1 MHPSL
6 SGVIMRTFGIIHLS
20 RKWGYRMISFGTGG
34 WRAII
39 GDDFTKENVRKLMFA
54 LAQRMKREDVADKSF
69 CIGYDRRFLSREA
82 AEWAA
87 EVMAGEGIH
96 VLMIN
101 REAPTPLIMFTV
113 QYYGLDYGI
122 AVTASHNPALY
133 NGIKLFTKGGRD
145 AVESVT
151 NELGAA
157 ANDVDPKEI
166 HSIEYKRAIAAGLVQ
181 EINPQNQY
189 LDAIIRGVNM
199 DAIRSRNLQIVLDPM
214 YGVSRT
220 SLQTILLTARC
231 DVSVIHERHDTLF
244 GGRLPAPNVDTLGAL
259 QAAVLQNHAD
269 IGIATDGDADRL
281 GIIDDEGHFV
291 HPNQVLVLLY
301 YYLLK
306 YKNWH
311 GPCVRNIATTH
322 LLDRVAE
329 AFGETCYEVPV
340 GFKHISAAMQEHN
353 AVIGGESSGGLTVR
367 GHINGKD
374 GIYAATLLVEML
386 SVTGKSMS
394 QLMKEI
400 YAEFGTAY
408 MSEFDWPFDQEM
420 KEKLHHLLMVE
431 KQLPAFSIPVVA
443 TNYMDGC
450 KVLFENGWII
460 ARFSGTEPRLRIFC
474 EMPTRE
480 EAERLTGVM
489 ADFLGLPMPVKMI

>member
-1 MHPSL
+1 
-6 SGVIMRTFGIIHLS
+6 
-20 RKWGYRMISFGTGG
+20 MIEFGTGG

-39 GDDFTKENVRKLMFA
+39 GDGFTKENVQRLT
-54 LAQRMKREDVADKSF
+54 LAIARRMKLEDVAERGF
-69 CIGYDRRFLSREA
+69 CIGYDRRFLSRQA

-87 EVMAGEGIH
+87 EIMAGEGIH
-96 VLMIN
+96 TLLIN

-113 QYYGLDYGI
+113 EHYSLPYGI

-133 NGIKLFTKGGRD
+133 NGVKLFTKGGRD
-145 AVESVT
+145 AVEAVT
-151 NELGAA
+151 DQLGVA
-157 ANDVDPKEI
+157 ANAITAEELAPMPYAQAV
-166 HSIEYKRAIAAGLVQ
+166 RAGIVS
-181 EINPQNQY
+181 EINPQNAY

-199 DAIRSRNLQIVLDPM
+199 DAIRSRNLSIVLDPM

-231 DVSVIHERHDTLF
+231 DVNIIHERHDTLF

-259 QAAVLQNHAD
+259 QAAVLERHAD

-281 GIIDDEGHFV
+281 GIIDDTGRFI
-291 HPNQVLVLLY
+291 HPNEILVLLY

-306 YKNWH
+306 YKGWH
-311 GPCVRNIATTH
+311 GPAVRNVATTH
-322 LLDRVAE
+322 LLDRVAK
-329 AFGETCYEVPV
+329 AFGEACYEVPV

-386 SVTGKSMS
+386 SVTGRKLSELV
-394 QLMKEI
+394 QNL
-400 YAEFGTAY
+400 YDEFGSAVMTEY
-408 MSEFDWPFDQEM
+408 DWPFDQSV
-420 KEKLHHLLMVE
+420 KDRLQKLVMVD
-431 KQLPAFSIPVVA
+431 KKLPAFPIPVTG

-450 KVLFENGWII
+450 KVLFENGWLIV
-460 ARFSGTEPRLRIFC
+460 RFSGTEPRLRLFC

-480 EAERLTGVM
+480 EAQQLSKVM
-489 ADFLGLPMPVKMI
+489 ADFLELPM

>member
-1 MHPSL
+1 
-6 SGVIMRTFGIIHLS
+6 
-20 RKWGYRMISFGTGG
+20 
-34 WRAII
+34 
-39 GDDFTKENVRKLMFA
+39 
-54 LAQRMKREDVADKSF
+54 
-69 CIGYDRRFLSREA
+69 
-82 AEWAA
+82 
-87 EVMAGEGIH
+87 MAGEGVH
-96 VLMIN
+96 TMLIN
-101 REAPTPLIMFTV
+101 HEAPTPLIMFTV
-113 QYYGLDYGI
+113 QYYGLAYGA

-133 NGIKLFTKGGRD
+133 NGVKLFTKGGRD
-145 AVESVT
+145 AEESVT
-151 NELGAA
+151 IELGAA
-157 ANDVDPKEI
+157 ANAIDPKDI
-166 HSIEYKRAIAAGLVQ
+166 VAIPYQKAIAAGLVQ

-199 DAIRSRNLQIVLDPM
+199 DAIRSRNLQIILDPM

-244 GGRLPAPNVDTLGAL
+244 GGHLPAPNIDTLGAL
-259 QAAVLQNHAD
+259 QVTVLENHAD

-306 YKNWH
+306 YKKWH
-311 GPCVRNIATTH
+311 GPAVRNIATTH

-329 AFGETCYEVPV
+329 KFGEKCYEVPV

-374 GIYAATLLVEML
+374 GIYAGTLLVEML
-386 SVTGKSMS
+386 SVTGKKLSE
-394 QLMKEI
+394 LMREI

-408 MSEFDWPFDQEM
+408 MTEYDWPFDEEI
-420 KEKLHHLLMVE
+420 KTKLHKLLMID
-431 KQLPAFSIPVVA
+431 KKLPEFPVPVTG

-450 KVLFENGWII
+450 KVLFESGWII
-460 ARFSGTEPRLRIFC
+460 ARFSGTEPRLRVFC
-474 EMPTRE
+474 EMPARE
-480 EAERLTGVM
+480 EAERMTCLM
-489 ADFLGLPMPVKMI
+489 AEFLKLPTPVRL

>member
-1 MHPSL
+1 
-6 SGVIMRTFGIIHLS
+6 
-20 RKWGYRMISFGTGG
+20 MISFGTGG

-39 GDDFTKENVRKLMFA
+39 GDEFTKENVQRLT
-54 LAQRMKREDVADKSF
+54 LAVARRMQEEDVAERGF
-69 CIGYDRRFLSREA
+69 CIGYDRRFLSRQA

-87 EVMAGEGIH
+87 EIMAGEGVH
-96 VLMIN
+96 TMLVN

-113 QYYGLDYGI
+113 QHYGLPYGI

-145 AVESVT
+145 AAEAVT
-151 NELGAA
+151 DEVGRA
-157 ANDVDPKEI
+157 ANALTAADLKPMPYAQAV
-166 HSIEYKRAIAAGLVQ
+166 RAGIVS
-181 EINPQNQY
+181 EINPQNAY

-199 DAIRSRNLQIVLDPM
+199 DAIRSRNLSIVLDPM

-231 DVSVIHERHDTLF
+231 DVNIIHERHDTLF

-259 QAAVLQNHAD
+259 QAAVLERHAD

-281 GIIDDEGHFV
+281 GIIDNTGRFI
-291 HPNQVLVLLY
+291 HPNEILVLLY
-301 YYLLK
+301 DYLLK
-306 YKNWH
+306 YKGWH
-311 GPCVRNIATTH
+311 GPAVRNVATTH
-322 LLDRVAE
+322 LLDRVAK

-386 SVTGKSMS
+386 SVTGKKLSELV
-394 QLMKEI
+394 QGL
-400 YAEFGTAY
+400 YDEFGSAVMTEY
-408 MSEFDWPFDQEM
+408 DWPFDQTV
-420 KEKLHHLLMVE
+420 KERLQKLVME
-431 KQLPAFSIPVVA
+431 DKRLPDFPVQVIG
-443 TNYMDGC
+443 TNYLDGC
-450 KVLFENGWII
+450 KVLFEDGWLIV
-460 ARFSGTEPRLRIFC
+460 RFSGTEPRLRLFC

-480 EAERLTGVM
+480 EAQKLSKVM
-489 ADFLGLPMPVKMI
+489 ADFLELPM

>member
-1 MHPSL
+1 M
-6 SGVIMRTFGIIHLS
+6 
-20 RKWGYRMISFGTGG
+20 
-34 WRAII
+34 
-39 GDDFTKENVRKLMFA
+39 
-54 LAQRMKREDVADKSF
+54 
-69 CIGYDRRFLSREA
+69 
-82 AEWAA
+82 
-87 EVMAGEGIH
+87 
-96 VLMIN
+96 
-101 REAPTPLIMFTV
+101 
-113 QYYGLDYGI
+113 
-122 AVTASHNPALY
+122 
-133 NGIKLFTKGGRD
+133 
-145 AVESVT
+145 
-151 NELGAA
+151 
-157 ANDVDPKEI
+157 
-166 HSIEYKRAIAAGLVQ
+166 
-181 EINPQNQY
+181 
-189 LDAIIRGVNM
+189 
-199 DAIRSRNLQIVLDPM
+199 
-214 YGVSRT
+214 
-220 SLQTILLTARC
+220 
-231 DVSVIHERHDTLF
+231 
-244 GGRLPAPNVDTLGAL
+244 
-259 QAAVLQNHAD
+259 
-269 IGIATDGDADRL
+269 
-281 GIIDDEGHFV
+281 
-291 HPNQVLVLLY
+291 
-301 YYLLK
+301 
-306 YKNWH
+306 
-311 GPCVRNIATTH
+311 
-322 LLDRVAE
+322 AE

-431 KQLPAFSIPVVA
+431 KQLPAFPIPVVA